1 MEISQLVE
9 SITQW
14 LLAHGTRL
22 VLILVL
28 ALVLLRVA
36 RVVIR
41 RVFDR
46 ISRKRDQEEEFQKRA
61 QTPEVLCALRP
72 ELRHRNRGSDHV
84 PA

>member
-14 LLAHGTRL
+14 LLAHGARL

-28 ALVLLRVA
+28 ALVLLRIT

-46 ISRKRDQEEEFQKRA
+46 ISRKRDQEEEFRK
-61 QTPEVLCALRP
+61 TCSDPEVLCAFRP
-72 ELRHRNRGSDHV
+72 EHRHRNRGSDHG